1 VPVDGELQAG
11 AEPSLRLDGKVVV
24 VTGAGQGLGESAARR
39 LAALGARVVL
49 LDLNDARCEEIAA
62 ELGAQGAEALGL
74 RCDVGDEASVEA
86 AAAAAAERFGPCDG
100 LVNNA
105 GVIAWTPLEDL
116 SLADWERVVRVNL
129 TGVFLCTK
137 HFGRQMLEQGGGS
150 IVNVA
155 SVAASLPEPRAGAYS
170 STKAAIRLLAEQT
183 AVEWGP
189 RGVRANTVSPG
200 MMHTPMAE
208 RFLSVPEALKRRQE
222 MVASRR
228 IGRPEEVADVIAFL
242 VGDASSYVNGQN
254 IEVDGGMTRM
264 LIQLLPRPGVQAD

>member
-1 VPVDGELQAG
+1 MQANG
-11 AEPSLRLDGKVVV
+11 EPSLRLDGKVVV
-24 VTGAGQGLGESAARR
+24 VTGAAQGLGETAATR
-39 LAALGARVVL
+39 LAALGARLLL
-49 LDLNDARCEEIAA
+49 LDVNEAGCTRIAEQLHAR
-62 ELGAQGAEALGL
+62 GAEALALG
-74 RCDVGDEASVEA
+74 CDVGDEGAVRA
-86 AAAAAAERFGPCDG
+86 AAAFAAEELGRCDG

-105 GVIAWTPLEDL
+105 GIIAWTPLEDL
-116 SLADWERVVRVNL
+116 ELADWERVVRVNL

-137 HFGRQMLEQGGGS
+137 HFGRQMLGQGSGS

-189 RGVRANTVSPG
+189 RGVRANTISPG
-200 MMHTPMAE
+200 MMRTPMAE
-208 RFLSVPEALKRRQE
+208 RFHSVPEALEQRER

-228 IGRPEEVADVIAFL
+228 IGRPEEVADVVAFL
-242 VGDASSYVNGQN
+242 ISDASSYVNGQN

-264 LIQLLPRPGVQAD
+264 LIQLLPRPGVPQAD